1 MDHQYEEQKRRARS
15 SRHGLTNLTETQKG
29 RWRTVAML
37 GPIITPRAFDE
48 RTLSIPVTKIV
59 APGDS
64 KVVPGEGIC
73 GGELVICFELI
84 FPTTLSLDQKKKIK
98 ALGM

>member
-1 MDHQYEEQKRRARS
+1 M
-15 SRHGLTNLTETQKG
+15 
-29 RWRTVAML
+29 
-37 GPIITPRAFDE
+37 
-48 RTLSIPVTKIV
+48 

-73 GGELVICFELI
+73 GGELVICFEII
-84 FPTTLSLDQKKKIK
+84 FPKELSMDQKKKIK